1 MAISVGILDDHEMIL
16 EGLATML
23 SQTQEIEVTG
33 CWTHHANC
41 LEAFEKQRP
50 NVLLLDI
57 NLKNANGIELC
68 AKLSNTYPDLQI
80 VAVSNYNESS
90 FIKNM
95 LRNGAKSYLLKNTSK
110 EELITAIRKVHSGE
124 RYLPRTVENILLEDS
139 LGTPRPKTSIPKLTR
154 REKEVLQFISE
165 EYTNG
170 EIADKLFVSI
180 KTVESH
186 RTNLLSKFGVKN
198 TAGLIKSAMNAGL
211 IS

>member
-23 SQTQEIEVTG
+23 SQSSEITISG
-33 CWTHHANC
+33 CWTHHVHC
-41 LEAFEKQRP
+41 LEALQEQCP
-50 NVLLLDI
+50 DVLLLDI

-68 AKLSNTYPDLQI
+68 AELIKTYPELKVI
-80 VAVSNYNESS
+80 AVSNYNESS

-139 LGTPRPKTSIPKLTR
+139 LGTPKPKTSIPKLTR

>member
-1 MAISVGILDDHEMIL
+1 MEITVGILDDHEMIL

-23 SQTQEIEVTG
+23 AQNNTIKVQG
-33 CWTHHANC
+33 CWTHHVNC
-41 LEAFEKQRP
+41 LEDLKEQCP
-50 NVLLLDI
+50 DVLLLDI

-68 AKLSNTYPDLQI
+68 ALLCKSYPNLNIIAISNF
-80 VAVSNYNESS
+80 NESS

-110 EELITAIRKVHSGE
+110 EDLITAIQTVHQGE

-139 LGTPRPKTSIPKLTR
+139 LGAPKPKTSIPRLTR
-154 REKEVLQFISE
+154 REKEVLQYISE
-165 EYTNG
+165 EYTNA
-170 EIADKLFVSI
+170 EIAEKIFVSI

-211 IS
+211 IA

>member
-1 MAISVGILDDHEMIL
+1 MITVSILDDHQMIL

-23 SQTQEIEVTG
+23 SEFKDIEVMGSYTNPILCQEALQQTQ
-33 CWTHHANC
+33 
-41 LEAFEKQRP
+41 P

-57 NLKNANGIELC
+57 NLKTANGIELC
-68 AKLSNTYPDLQI
+68 SEWTQTYPHMHI
-80 VAVSNYNESS
+80 IAVSNYNESG

-110 EELITAIRKVHSGE
+110 KELVEAIRKVNKGE
-124 RYLPRTVENILLEDS
+124 RFLPRSIENILLEES
-139 LGTPRPKTSIPKLTR
+139 LGTPKPKNSIPKLTR
-154 REKEVLQFISE
+154 REKEILQHISE
-165 EYTNG
+165 EYTNA

-180 KTVESH
+180 KTIESH

-211 IS
+211 IA

>member
-1 MAISVGILDDHEMIL
+1 MEISVGILDDHEMIL

-23 SQTQEIEVTG
+23 SQSETIRVHG

-41 LEAFEKQRP
+41 LEDLKKQCP

-68 AKLSNTYPDLQI
+68 GTLSKTYPNMSI
-80 VAVSNYNESS
+80 IAVSNYNESS

-95 LRNGAKSYLLKNTSK
+95 LRSGAKSYLLKNTSR
-110 EELITAIRKVHSGE
+110 EELITTIQTVYNGE

-139 LGTPRPKTSIPKLTR
+139 LGYPKLRSSIPKLTR
-154 REKEVLQFISE
+154 REKEILIYISE
-165 EYTNG
+165 EHTNA
-170 EIADKLFVSI
+170 EIAEKLFISI

-198 TAGLIKSAMNAGL
+198 TAGLVKSAMNAGL